1 MNGEIVRYLT
11 SRLLA
16 EREASRVSTF
26 IAAIDGRCGS
36 GKTTVARAV
45 AAQLE
50 IPLIHMDDFFL
61 RPEQRTQE
69 RLASPGENVDHERFL
84 EEALIPLSQGKGCRY
99 GRFDCSSM
107 EIRET
112 VQLDPAPLVLVE
124 GSYSHHPLLR
134 PYLDLT
140 VFLNV
145 SPEEQTARILARNG
159 REALNAFQKRWIPL
173 EEAYFKAYSVPE
185 RADICLYNGI

>member
-1 MNGEIVRYLT
+1 
-11 SRLLA
+11 
-16 EREASRVSTF
+16 
-26 IAAIDGRCGS
+26 
-36 GKTTVARAV
+36 
-45 AAQLE
+45 
-50 IPLIHMDDFFL
+50 
-61 RPEQRTQE
+61 
-69 RLASPGENVDHERFL
+69 
-84 EEALIPLSQGKGCRY
+84 
-99 GRFDCSSM
+99 M